1 MTEYTVDVNGTTMPV
16 ALALWDSEDA
26 KAKLDQNKE
35 IFISVK
41 WKKFVANPA
50 DGYWE
55 KGMTSVPL
63 VAYTLTDK
71 TTYKKVKEH
80 FGYNDDNE

>member
-1 MTEYTVDVNGTTMPV
+1 MSEFTVDVDGTMMPI
-16 ALALWDSEDA
+16 AQTPWTSEDA
-26 KAKLDQNKE
+26 KQKLDHNKE
-35 IFISVK
+35 IFIRVH
-41 WKKFVANPA
+41 WKKYVTDQA

-71 TTYKKVKEH
+71 STYKKVKEH
-80 FGYNDDNE
+80 FDYKEDE